1 MASSLDLQVV
11 LATIT
16 QGLVEE
22 LDVAFARIWLLGP
35 GDLCAGCYKAA
46 DCVFPAS
53 AGMNRGIAGPDDR
66 PGSVPRER
74 GDEPCPVRSLSP

>member
-22 LDVAFARIWLLGP
+22 LDAAFARI
-35 GDLCAGCYKAA
+35 
-46 DCVFPAS
+46 
-53 AGMNRGIAGPDDR
+53 
-66 PGSVPRER
+66 
-74 GDEPCPVRSLSP
+74 